1 MSLERIDR
9 EVRREERGF
18 SFSMRIIGSQEI
30 IRVFVSDDALND
42 RGSAPSMAGKR
53 VQFEADEQAFEEIAS
68 DKHSHGRVSA
78 GGCISIDFADLG
90 GILE

>member
-9 EVRREERGF
+9 VTHREAHGF
-18 SFSMRIIGSQEI
+18 SFSMRIIGSEHI
-30 IRVFVSDDALND
+30 IRVFVSDDALGD
-42 RGSAPSMAGKR
+42 RGSIPSRTGKR

-68 DKHSHGRVSA
+68 DKHSHGQVSV